1 MSSVPQRRD
10 YSPGLYR
17 IRCRPLKVSTTIPTR
32 HKPNNLKG
40 ETRMLVQAHMLSPH
54 MHLDEER
61 SENDRF
67 YNIMRHE
74 FIGDLD

>member
-10 YSPGLYR
+10 YSQGLYR

-61 SENDRF
+61 SENICFNWLFTAELGTAD
-67 YNIMRHE
+67 
-74 FIGDLD
+74 